1 LKNVADYERFV
12 GRTVEINDRRAE
24 IVGVCDVSANF
35 LTLTILYTTY
45 TSALQI
51 APPQRKLLSFILVQ
65 AAPGV
70 APREL
75 SERIA
80 TRTENSAKALTG
92 NAFFWKTIYYY
103 VTRTGLPINFG
114 MTVALGFL
122 VGTAVAGLTFYQFT
136 IENLKQ
142 FGALKAMGT
151 SNWRIL
157 GLTLF
162 QAMVVAPIGYSLGI
176 GLAALFGRLTQD
188 DPTAAFY
195 MPWEVLILTAVAVL
209 VICVT
214 SSMLS
219 IRRVLVL
226 EPAIVFRT

>member
-1 LKNVADYERFV
+1 M
-12 GRTVEINDRRAE
+12 
-24 IVGVCDVSANF
+24 
-35 LTLTILYTTY
+35 
-45 TSALQI
+45 
-51 APPQRKLLSFILVQ
+51 SFILVQ
-65 AAPGV
+65 ADPGV
-70 APREL
+70 SLRSL

-80 TRTENSAKALTG
+80 VRTNNSTKALTSR
-92 NAFFWKTIYYY
+92 AFFWKTIYYY

-151 SNWRIL
+151 SNWVIL
-157 GLTLF
+157 RLTLF
-162 QAMVVAPIGYSLGI
+162 QALVVAPIGYSLGI
-176 GLAALFGRLTQD
+176 GLAALFGILTEGN
-188 DPTAAFY
+188 PTAAFF
-195 MPWEVLILTAVAVL
+195 MPWQVLVLTAVAVL